1 MHPMIKR
8 EEKVQ
13 GETCPQRA
21 AVGDK
26 KKKKK
31 KRRMR
36 G

>member
-26 KKKKK
+26 KQTPNE
-31 KRRMR
+31 
-36 G
+36 